1 MITVTFQEKI
11 EILNQQARALM
22 MMVKVVPDGFS
33 KDMYIREG
41 IKVCKMIVEMQKQ
54 IDSNKT
60 KSFKLKL
67 VS

>member
-1 MITVTFQEKI
+1 MITITIPEKI
-11 EILNQQARALM
+11 QVLRQQVNALM
-22 MMVKVVPDGFS
+22 MIVKVIPDGFS
-33 KDMYIREG
+33 KEMYIREG
-41 IKVCKMIVEMQKQ
+41 IKVCKMIIEMQKQ